1 MMTDFIQYKS
11 LYNYSHST
19 GGPQIYNNAEVK
31 LFRLFSY
38 HALLVTGSHYN
49 VGGGYSGRPV
59 TAALHDSRT
68 RRLLARS
75 PE

>member
-1 MMTDFIQYKS
+1 MMTDFIQYMS
-11 LYNYSHST
+11 LYNYSQYR
-19 GGPQIYNNAEVK
+19 GPQIYNA
-31 LFRLFSY
+31 RLFKFFPY
-38 HALLVTGSHYN
+38 HALLMTRYWYN